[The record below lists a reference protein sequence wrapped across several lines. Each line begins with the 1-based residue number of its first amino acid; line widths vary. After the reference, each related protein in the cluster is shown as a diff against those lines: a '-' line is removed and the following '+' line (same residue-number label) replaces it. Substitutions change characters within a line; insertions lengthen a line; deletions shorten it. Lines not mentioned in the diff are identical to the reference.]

1 MGMRMPPEGGQPQPQ
16 GQGGG
21 AAELAANVSN
31 GLEAMAQMVGG
42 QFGPEAGQAIAQL
55 QQQFQQIMLSLSES
69 GPQAAPGGE
78 AGVAEARPAGSP
90 NMRQ

>member
-55 QQQFQQIMLSLSES
+55 QQQFQQIMLSLSQ
-69 GPQAAPGGE
+69 GGQQPAPGGE
-78 AGVAEARPAGSP
+78 AGVAEAQPAGSP